1 MKIENLILY
10 NYRLYKGL
18 NEFKFNNQLKT
29 PISLVSGL
37 NGFGK
42 TSFVHALAWC
52 LYGNLI
58 VQVDENYRKEIFS
71 NGGYKKFLLSQMNRT
86 ADLNKVTDNYYV
98 KVVLDGV
105 QLPGT
110 IGSQVSIE
118 RKFNMSSMKESL
130 RIEIDG
136 MKNQLTEELG
146 YEEFINDYI
155 LPREIAKFFFFDS
168 EKIVD
173 LADIERED
181 NKRTLYSAYSKV
193 LGLSSYLD
201 LKTTLQNLIK
211 RVSKEGLESDG
222 LSEMKAIDVE
232 IDTLQTEK
240 SELAIYSSAITKEVE
255 LIKQKQLVYQSQIR
269 KAGISLTGD
278 NVENIALEIDLIRN
292 QITEKRQLLNNYLTY
307 LPFLI
312 VSDLLKR
319 LSKESETLNLNSE
332 TKIIERTK
340 AQILLRIKELQLLP
354 ANKLRELK
362 NEIDKTVGSTIQ
374 SKTAHDKARTIEEL
388 TLNKLNQLMLELDLS
403 VKNNLIQTVSE
414 IKNLTR
420 LERNKKSQI
429 SEYDKYIKSDS
440 AENKVVTFEELQS
453 NLEIKITE
461 LERIRIRTEV
471 IQKTLDK
478 LFKRK
483 QEILDRAVHEKRNAE
498 KVELAKKLIGDI
510 DTYLD
515 HLKQERKNTLE
526 KTILTTVNSLSHK
539 KWITKVVVDFGKN
552 ILDVS
557 LFGADGL
564 LIDKGKLSK
573 GEQQMYASAVLVSLI
588 SESSIDFPVI
598 MDSPLQKLDKHHA
611 KNFIT
616 NLYPLLGSQII
627 LLPLLDKELRED
639 EYALMFNTVSD
650 SYLIVNSKGNS
661 MVLNSPKEEL
671 FTNFRNS
678 MAHG

>member
-1 MKIENLILY
+1 MKIQNLTLY

-18 NEFKFNNQLKT
+18 NEFKFNNQHKT

-52 LYGNLI
+52 LFGNLI

-71 NGGYKKFLLSQMNRT
+71 SGGYKKFLLSQMNRT
-86 ADLNKVTDNYYV
+86 ADSKKASDNYYV
-98 KVVLDGV
+98 KVVFEGV
-105 QLPGT
+105 LLPGT

-118 RKFNMSSMKESL
+118 RKFNTSSLKESL

-136 MKNQLTEELG
+136 MKNQLTEEIG

-201 LKTTLQNLIK
+201 LKTTLENLIR
-211 RVSKEGLESDG
+211 RVTKEGLDSDG
-222 LSEMKAIDVE
+222 LSEVKDIEEE
-232 IDTLQTEK
+232 IEKLGKEK
-240 SELAIYSSAITKEVE
+240 SSFLDEIANYKREIA
-255 LIKQKQLVYQSQIR
+255 LIKQQQLVYQSQIR
-269 KAGISLTGD
+269 KAGISLNGD
-278 NVENIALEIDLIRN
+278 SVENISLEVDVIRN
-292 QITEKRQLLNNYLTY
+292 RINQNRQLLNNYLTY

-312 VSDLLKR
+312 VSDLLKKLR
-319 LSKESETLNLNSE
+319 KESNSYDENSE
-332 TKIIERTK
+332 SEIIARTK
-340 AQILLRIKELQLLP
+340 SKILAKIKEL
-354 ANKLRELK
+354 NVVTESTFKDLK
-362 NEIDKTVGSTIQ
+362 YEIDKSFET
-374 SKTAHDKARTIEEL
+374 SKLEKMPDQKTRVIEES
-388 TLNKLNQLMLELDLS
+388 TLNKFNLLISELDLS
-403 VKNNLIQTVSE
+403 VKTNLISTVVG
-414 IKNLTR
+414 IKELTR
-420 LERNKKSQI
+420 IERTKRAQI

-440 AENKVVTFEELQS
+440 AENKVVTFEELQ
-453 NLEIKITE
+453 NTLEKHITE
-461 LERIRIRTEV
+461 EV
-471 IQKTLDK
+471 RLNDRLGLVEKNIEK
-478 LFKRK
+478 LLKRK
-483 QEILDRAVHEKRNAE
+483 KGILANVVYEQQKANKVNLAE
-498 KVELAKKLIGDI
+498 KLIADI
-510 DTYLD
+510 NTYLE
-515 HLKQERKNTLE
+515 HLKRERKNTLE
-526 KTILTTVNSLSHK
+526 KTILTTINSLSHK
-539 KWITKVVVDFGKN
+539 KWISKVVVDFGN
-552 ILDVS
+552 NLLDVS
-557 LFGADGL
+557 LFGADDL
-564 LIDKGKLSK
+564 IIDKGKLSQ
-573 GEQQMYASAVLVSLI
+573 GEQQMYASSILVSLI

-598 MDSPLQKLDKHHA
+598 MDSPLQKLDRHHA

-639 EYALMFNTVSD
+639 EYGLMFNSVSD

-671 FTNFRNS
+671 FNNFRKS
-678 MAHG
+678 IAHV